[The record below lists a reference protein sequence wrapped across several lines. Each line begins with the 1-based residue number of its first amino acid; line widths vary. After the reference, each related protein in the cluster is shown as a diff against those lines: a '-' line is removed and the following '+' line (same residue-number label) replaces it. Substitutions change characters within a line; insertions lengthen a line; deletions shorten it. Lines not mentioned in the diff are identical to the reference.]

1 MAVTKLHSVRR
12 SVHESLEY
20 IVDENKTRNHT
31 LVRAFMCSTEPSR
44 AAEQFRAFREQF
56 GSGRSTT
63 QAQHII
69 LSFAPNEILPERA
82 MEIADELCHRL
93 LKEQYQYVLAVHED
107 HQHIHAHI
115 VFNNTNFVTGKTFE
129 TEHNQGKKSERAWTE
144 LRTISDE
151 ICKEH
156 HLSVIQHPE
165 QTKGKSH
172 FEWDMNRQGLSW
184 KARLKYAIDQVIME
198 SKNFEDFLKKCADFG
213 ILAEYYPDHK
223 IDLKFMLAEQKE
235 NNPRAKMTRA
245 KTLGWFYETEQI
257 KNRIAQYHGVMTY
270 VPKTK
275 VRSEQ
280 QSENRFIQDAIDR
293 GNMKVASIAK
303 NIIAEYGV
311 EPEQIRQIAVSEY
324 AHSRHI
330 LSELNSLQTEIED
343 LKIKLKILKKYRKLK
358 VYGEKLKTL
367 DGRQAKKYRK
377 EYNAELSEYEEIR
390 KQVLEFYP
398 SGHIPKVEN
407 LEKKISNLES
417 DLSAKNAKFRQA
429 DKKAR
434 ELANAQQTI
443 EEYLRQEQSQDHQK
457 KKRNDLE

>member
-1 MAVTKLHSVRR
+1 M
-12 SVHESLEY
+12 
-20 IVDENKTRNHT
+20 
-31 LVRAFMCSTEPSR
+31 
-44 AAEQFRAFREQF
+44 
-56 GSGRSTT
+56 
-63 QAQHII
+63 
-69 LSFAPNEILPERA
+69 
-82 MEIADELCHRL
+82 
-93 LKEQYQYVLAVHED
+93 
-107 HQHIHAHI
+107 
-115 VFNNTNFVTGKTFE
+115 
-129 TEHNQGKKSERAWTE
+129 
-144 LRTISDE
+144 
-151 ICKEH
+151 
-156 HLSVIQHPE
+156 
-165 QTKGKSH
+165 
-172 FEWDMNRQGLSW
+172 
-184 KARLKYAIDQVIME
+184 
-198 SKNFEDFLKKCADFG
+198 KKCANFG
-213 ILAEYYPDHK
+213 ILVEYNPDHK
-223 IDLKFMLAEQKE
+223 IDLKFMLVEQKK

-270 VPKTK
+270 VPRTK

-280 QSENRFIQDAIDR
+280 QSENKFVQDAIDR

-303 NIIAEYGV
+303 NIIAEYGI

-358 VYGEKLKTL
+358 VYGDELKTL

-377 EYNAELSEYEEIR
+377 EHSTELSEYGEIR

-407 LEKKISNLES
+407 LEKKINALIQERSE
-417 DLSAKNAKFRQA
+417 KNMQFHEF

-434 ELANAQQTI
+434 DLADAQRTI
-443 EEYLRQEQSQDHQK
+443 EEFLRQEQSQDHQK

>member
-1 MAVTKLHSVRR
+1 
-12 SVHESLEY
+12 
-20 IVDENKTRNHT
+20 
-31 LVRAFMCSTEPSR
+31 
-44 AAEQFRAFREQF
+44 
-56 GSGRSTT
+56 
-63 QAQHII
+63 
-69 LSFAPNEILPERA
+69 

-115 VFNNTNFVTGKTFE
+115 IFNNTNFVTGKTFE
-129 TEHNQGKKSERAWTE
+129 TEHNQGKKSERAWAE

-198 SKNFEDFLKKCADFG
+198 SENFEDFLKKCADFG
-213 ILAEYYPDHK
+213 VLVNYNPDHK
-223 IDLKFMLAEQKE
+223 IDLKFMLAEQKKR
-235 NNPRAKMTRA
+235 NSRAKMTRA

-257 KNRIAQYHGVMTY
+257 KNRIAQYQGVMTY
-270 VPKTK
+270 VSRTK

-293 GNMKVASIAK
+293 GNMKLASIAK
-303 NIIAEYGV
+303 NIISEYGI
-311 EPEQIRQIAVSEY
+311 EPENVRNAAVSTY

-330 LSELNSLQTEIED
+330 LSELNNLQTEIED

-358 VYGEKLKTL
+358 MYGEKLKTL
-367 DGRQAKKYRK
+367 DGRQVKKYRK
-377 EYNAELSEYEEIR
+377 EHSAELSKYGEIR

-407 LEKKISNLES
+407 LEKKISSLES
-417 DLSAKNAKFRQA
+417 DLSAKNAEFRQA
-429 DKKAR
+429 DKKTHK
-434 ELANAQQTI
+434 LANAQQTI